1 LKREAAQSGDVPSTT
16 VRSRSRL
23 VVRMVAAGVVLA
35 VVALAAVALEV
46 VVFTV
51 LAYSVLFASEAF
63 LRPVVA
69 DPAART
75 TLAVGVCALVG
86 LAALSVY
93 RGARGDPVDEEGTAL
108 VRMYASGAVVVAS
121 LFVTYRA
128 ITLSG
133 LPRWTFVLV
142 LVVLI
147 ASAYPLALL
156 AVARDREE
164 GGGWSATDSDAADDD
179 NEAAVDSVGWIGVAR
194 VVVLETGRTLRA
206 AAARLGLVGSIVAVA
221 LAVGGFAAVFLLAR
235 SSAPGTL
242 LAPLAWTGG
251 AVTAGFHLVATA
263 RDELSS
269 AAVLDDLEAVADAV
283 DDERRTALDRRV
295 ARLAAQA
302 DAPAPDVRLVESPT
316 PTAAA
321 VGYRPAQSTL
331 VVSTGLVDALDE
343 AQLDAVLA
351 HELAHVANYDAAVLT
366 ALSFPRARAHRVFRR
381 YGLNPVVTLFAGVVA
396 GTSRGCAAV
405 VARTREYVA
414 DDAAVAMT
422 GDPAALATAL
432 ETLDAEL
439 RHRPDRD
446 LRESSAA
453 AFSIVPPPWEEHR
466 FFDRTRRLLF
476 RGLLG
481 THPPTERRVE
491 RLRRRAERL
500 ET

>member
-1 LKREAAQSGDVPSTT
+1 MPSTT
-16 VRSRSRL
+16 FRSRFRVTS
-23 VVRMVAAGVVLA
+23 RMVAVVAVLA
-35 VVALAAVALEV
+35 VVALVAVALEV
-46 VVFTV
+46 VVFAV
-51 LAYSVLFASEAF
+51 VAYSVLAAAETF

-69 DPAART
+69 DPATRV
-75 TLAVGVCALVG
+75 TLAVCVCALVG

-93 RGARGDPVDEEGTAL
+93 RGARGDPVDADGTAL
-108 VRMYASGAVVVAS
+108 VRLYASGAVVIAS

-128 ITLSG
+128 IVRSG

-164 GGGWSATDSDAADDD
+164 GGGWSATDFDADADDV
-179 NEAAVDSVGWIGVAR
+179 AHGSVGWIAVAR
-194 VVVLETGRTLRA
+194 VVTLETARTLRA
-206 AAARLGLVGSIVAVA
+206 AADRLGLVGSAVVVAAAAGGLVGVSV
-221 LAVGGFAAVFLLAR
+221 LAGAYRWA
-235 SSAPGTL
+235 TL
-242 LAPLAWTGG
+242 LPAFAWAGG
-251 AVTAGFHLVATA
+251 AVTAGFHLVVTA

-283 DDERRTALDRRV
+283 DDERLRTLERRV

-302 DAPAPDVRLVESPT
+302 DVPAPDVRLAESPT

-321 VGYRPAQSTL
+321 VGYLPSRSTL

-351 HELAHVANYDAAVLT
+351 HELSHVANYDAAVLT

-381 YGLNPVVTLFAGVVA
+381 YGLNPVVTLFAGFVA
-396 GTSRGCAAV
+396 AISRVCTAV
-405 VARTREYVA
+405 VARAREYAA
-414 DDAAVAMT
+414 DDGAAAMT
-422 GDPAALATAL
+422 GDPVALATAL

-446 LRESSAA
+446 LRASSAA

-466 FFDRTRRLLF
+466 FFDRTRRLIY
-476 RGLLG
+476 RRLLG
-481 THPPTERRVE
+481 THPPTERRIE
-491 RLRRRAERL
+491 RLRTAMDDRERR
-500 ET
+500 